1 MEESLYAQLTH
12 PASPPAVPWWPPAIG
27 WWLLGGTL
35 LLLALLLPW
44 LLSYVRRRKRRL
56 NRRSRQMLSDIPATL
71 PDAQWLAAINISI
84 KQRLKQRGD
93 DAATRL
99 FGEAWLDFLC
109 SRSPDAQRLALQPL
123 AADLYR
129 PHVEL
134 SQAQRQAL
142 LAEVRRWMRH
152 DDV

>member
-12 PASPPAVPWWPPAIG
+12 PASPPAISWWPPAPG
-27 WWLLGGTL
+27 WWVLGCAL
-35 LLLALLLPW
+35 LLVMLLLPW
-44 LLSYVRRRKRRL
+44 LLRYARRRKRRL
-56 NRRSRQMLSDIPATL
+56 NRRTRQMLADVPAAL

-84 KQRLKQRGD
+84 KQRLKLRGD
-93 DAATRL
+93 EAATRL

-109 SRSPDAQRLALQPL
+109 SRSPKARRDILQPL

-129 PHVEL
+129 PDVEL
-134 SQAQRQAL
+134 TQAQRQAL
-142 LAEVRRWMRH
+142 LTELRRWMRH

>member
-1 MEESLYAQLTH
+1 MEESLYTQLTH
-12 PASPPAVPWWPPAIG
+12 PASPPAVSWWPPAIG
-27 WWLLGGTL
+27 WWLLGCTVL
-35 LLLALLLPW
+35 LLVLLIPW
-44 LLSYVRRRKRRL
+44 LLRYARRRKRRL
-56 NRRSRQMLSDIPATL
+56 NRRSRQMLADISATL

-84 KQRLKQRGD
+84 KQRLKQRGN

-109 SRSPDAQRLALQPL
+109 SRSPDVQRQALQPL

-129 PHVEL
+129 PHIEL
-134 SQAQRQAL
+134 TRAQRQAL